1 MRGWKSVRGQL
12 ALRCGGAMC
21 RVAMFGGFSM
31 LGGSCSGRRRTL
43 CRSFALCRDIA
54 LCRGACFALCGRT
67 GCFALCCGTG
77 GLTLR
82 GSAAIGQVTALEA
95 RHGRQQI

>member
-1 MRGWKSVRGQL
+1 MRGQLALRCGGALFGCL

-43 CRSFALCRDIA
+43 CRDIA
-54 LCRGACFALCGRT
+54 LCRGA
-67 GCFALCCGTG
+67 CFALCCGTG

>member
-1 MRGWKSVRGQL
+1 MRGQLALRCSGALFGCL

-67 GCFALCCGTG
+67 G

-95 RHGRQQI
+95 RYGRQQI

>member
-1 MRGWKSVRGQL
+1 MRGWKSGRGWKSVRGQLALRCGGALFGCL

-31 LGGSCSGRRRTL
+31 LGGSCPGRRRTL
-43 CRSFALCRDIA
+43 CRS
-54 LCRGACFALCGRT
+54 
-67 GCFALCCGTG
+67 FALCCGTG